1 MSMSWLNI
9 VQIVIAIMLIGVVLL
24 QPQGTGLGRAYGG
37 SGTSYR
43 SKRGMERLMF
53 WLTIILAV
61 LFAVLSVINVL
72 N

>member
-1 MSMSWLNI
+1 MSPLNI
-9 VQIVIAIMLIGVVLL
+9 IQILIALLLITVVLL

-53 WLTIILAV
+53 WSTIALAV

-72 N
+72 S